1 MATVPR
7 TIARKRNSTV
17 RQKGRS
23 LSTHAP
29 FFNHNLNSYN
39 MKRKSNQKRPWF
51 NFTKKRG
58 STVTIL
64 PTDVIV
70 ERTKIGAVEN
80 IHVIDAE
87 VVEAKR
93 PTFLLTGLV
102 SKFFALWK

>member
-1 MATVPR
+1 MRPFLIITLTV
-7 TIARKRNSTV
+7 TIMQRKN
-17 RQKGRS
+17 
-23 LSTHAP
+23 
-29 FFNHNLNSYN
+29 
-39 MKRKSNQKRPWF
+39 NQKRPWF

-70 ERTKIGAVEN
+70 ERTKIGAVEK
-80 IHVIDAE
+80 IHVIDAQ

-102 SKFFALWK
+102 SKFFASWK

>member
-1 MATVPR
+1 MRPFLIITLTV
-7 TIARKRNSTV
+7 TIMQRKN
-17 RQKGRS
+17 
-23 LSTHAP
+23 
-29 FFNHNLNSYN
+29 
-39 MKRKSNQKRPWF
+39 NQKRPWF

-70 ERTKIGAVEN
+70 ERTKIGAVEK
-80 IHVIDAE
+80 IHVIDAQ